1 MLFNNI
7 FFNFNDA
14 FAKITNLP
22 SKLVDKLKVLF
33 LYHSGKFWLVENTF
47 LELLA
52 AICNVWR
59 AAEMVHS

>member
-7 FFNFNDA
+7 FFNLLRSL
-14 FAKITNLP
+14 TLP
-22 SKLVDKLKVLF
+22 NKLVDKLEVLF

-52 AICNVWR
+52 EICNVWR